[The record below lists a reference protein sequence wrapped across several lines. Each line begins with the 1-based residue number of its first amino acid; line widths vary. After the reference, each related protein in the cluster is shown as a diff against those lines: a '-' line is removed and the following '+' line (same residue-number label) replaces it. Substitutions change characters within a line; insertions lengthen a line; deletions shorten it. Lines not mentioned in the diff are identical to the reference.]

1 MENAG
6 FVFAAYSIVWAVVFG
21 YVLSLLNRQK
31 KLKQEIE
38 SLTEILKEKE
48 SQK

>member
-21 YVLSLLNRQK
+21 YILSLLRQQK
-31 KLKQEIE
+31 RLRQQIDSMSKALKG
-38 SLTEILKEKE
+38 KENK
-48 SQK
+48 